1 MSSRD
6 KLRVGGGRDE
16 ANWDNDAVGL
26 NGGEVLERYK
36 YR

>member
-16 ANWDNDAVGL
+16 ANWDTTPA
-26 NGGEVLERYK
+26 NGGEVLERP
-36 YR
+36 